1 MLIKYQEPLK
11 YHTTF
16 RVGGPAE
23 VYAEPE
29 TIADVKL
36 LLRQAKEQNKT
47 FLVLGAGS
55 NLLVSDVGFPGV
67 VIATGRLNHLS
78 VRETSITAESGVSLA
93 QILNLAIR
101 HSLGGL
107 EFLAGIPGTMGG
119 ALLMNAG
126 IKEQSI
132 SRIVSEVKVL
142 NEDFVEQRLN
152 INEVSFSYRNSS
164 LSDYPFII
172 SAVLAGVPAKKEEIK
187 RKIAALMRQ
196 RIRTQPLGYP
206 SAGSVFKNPDGEA
219 AGRLIELAGCK
230 GWRSGGAV
238 VSEKHA
244 NFILNTGNATAA
256 DILDLIKKVQEAVY
270 TKFGI
275 RLEPEVKIV

>member
-1 MLIKYQEPLK
+1 MK

-29 TIADVKL
+29 TIADVKV

-172 SAVLAGVPAKKEEIK
+172 FAVLAGVPAKKEEIK
-187 RKIAALMRQ
+187 RKIAGLMRQ
-196 RIRTQPLGYP
+196 RIKIQPRRVYP
-206 SAGSVFKNPDGEA
+206 SAGSIFKNPDGES